1 MLYIEI
7 ADTPY
12 TLAQGLM
19 FRKVLGEDNG
29 MLFKFSNPNIL
40 KFWGL
45 NTYIPLDIAFIS
57 EDNKI
62 VKIDHIKAFSQ
73 QTVSSDIDCVMAI
86 EANAGYFAS
95 HGIKTGDTIEVDQKD
110 NKDIIYFGDRKKYT
124 LKDVFS

>member
-19 FRKVLGEDNG
+19 GREKLAEDNG
-29 MLFKFSNPNIL
+29 MLLKFSNPNVL

-45 NTYIPLDIAFIS
+45 NTYIPLDVAFIS

-62 VKIDHIKAFSQ
+62 AKIGYIKPFSTK
-73 QTVSSDIDCVMAI
+73 TVSSDVYCVMAI

-95 HGIKTGDTIEVDQKD
+95 HGIKVGDTVEVDQED
-110 NKDIIYFGDRKKYT
+110 DQDIIYFGDRKKYT

>member
-7 ADTPY
+7 ADTPFK
-12 TLAQGLM
+12 LANGLM
-19 FRKVLGEDNG
+19 FRKTLAEDSG

-40 KFWGL
+40 KFWGF

-62 VKIDHIKAFSQ
+62 AKISYIKPLST
-73 QTVSSDIDCVMAI
+73 QTVSSDIDCIMAI
-86 EANAGYFAS
+86 EVNAGYFAS
-95 HGIKTGDTIEVDQKD
+95 HNIKVGDEIDIDQED
-110 NKDIIYFGDRKKYT
+110 DQNIIYFGDRKKYT

>member
-19 FRKVLGEDNG
+19 FRKKLAEDNG
-29 MLFKFSNPNIL
+29 MLFKFSNPNVL

-45 NTYIPLDIAFIS
+45 NTYLPLDVAFIS

-62 VKIDHIKAFSQ
+62 VKIDYIKPLSTK
-73 QTVSSDIDCVMAI
+73 TVSSDVDCVMAI
-86 EANAGYFAS
+86 EANAGYFSS
-95 HGIKTGDTIEVDQKD
+95 HGIKVGDTIEV
-110 NKDIIYFGDRKKYT
+110 NKEDDEDIIYFGDHKKYT